1 MKQFLVN
8 KNITIIE
15 ALKKITSNRSKH
27 LLVVDQKER
36 VIGILSDGDIRRAI
50 LKKIKLQSRI
60 VSIFNKNFF
69 YFKEKNL

>member
-50 LKKIKLQSRI
+50 LKKIK
-60 VSIFNKNFF
+60 FNVITKIKYLLNKAF
-69 YFKEKNL
+69 N

>member
-36 VIGILSDGDIRRAI
+36 VIGILSDGDIHRAI

-60 VSIFNKNFF
+60 VSIFNKNFC
-69 YFKEKNL
+69 